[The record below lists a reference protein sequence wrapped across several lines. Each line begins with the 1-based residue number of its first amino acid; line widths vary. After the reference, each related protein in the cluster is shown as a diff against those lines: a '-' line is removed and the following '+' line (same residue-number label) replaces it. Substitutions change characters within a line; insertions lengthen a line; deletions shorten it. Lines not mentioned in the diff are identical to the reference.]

1 MLSLSGVSSGYGD
14 VTVLQDIDLE
24 VGSEIFAVL
33 GANGA
38 GKSTLLKTVARFLDL
53 KNGSMNFDGTDVSS
67 MDADKLASMGLGI
80 VPQERNIF
88 ASLTVRE
95 NLSIGTLLG
104 KRSRRSRIDEV
115 FDLFPDIRP
124 RANQIAGSLS
134 GGEAQMV
141 AMGRC
146 LVQEPKLMLLDE
158 PTTGLS
164 PKYQDELIRRV
175 RDIHQMLDV
184 GVLIAEQNA
193 NKALEIADRVLV
205 LTLGKI
211 HLNSARSDTDID
223 QVRAGYHI

>member
-14 VTVLQDIDLE
+14 VTVLEDIDLSVE
-24 VGSEIFAVL
+24 SEIFAVL

-38 GKSTLLKTVARFLDL
+38 GKSTLLKTIARFLNL
-53 KNGSMNFDGTDVSS
+53 KSGSMTFDGTDVSEVE
-67 MDADKLASMGLGI
+67 ADKLAAMGLGI
-80 VPQERNIF
+80 VPQEKNIF

-104 KRSRRSRIDEV
+104 TRPRRSRIDEV

-124 RANQIAGSLS
+124 RANQNAGSLS

-164 PKYQDELIRRV
+164 PKYQDDLIRKV
-175 RDIHQMLDV
+175 REIHKSLNV
-184 GVLIAEQNA
+184 GVLLSEQNA

-211 HLNSARSDTDID
+211 HLNAARKDTDIET
-223 QVRAGYHI
+223 VRAGYHI

>member
-53 KNGSMNFDGTDVSS
+53 KNGSMIFDGTDVSS

>member
-14 VTVLQDIDLE
+14 VTVLEDIDLSVE
-24 VGSEIFAVL
+24 SEIFAVL

-38 GKSTLLKTVARFLDL
+38 GKSTLLKTIARFLNL
-53 KNGSMNFDGTDVSS
+53 KSGSMTFDGTDVSEVE
-67 MDADKLASMGLGI
+67 ADKLAAMGLGI
-80 VPQERNIF
+80 VPQEKNIF

-104 KRSRRSRIDEV
+104 TRPRRSRIEEV

-124 RANQIAGSLS
+124 RANQNAGSLS

-164 PKYQDELIRRV
+164 PKYQDDLIRKV
-175 RDIHQMLDV
+175 REIHKSLNV
-184 GVLIAEQNA
+184 GVLLSEQNA

-211 HLNSARSDTDID
+211 HLNAARKDTDIET
-223 QVRAGYHI
+223 VRAGYHI

>member
-1 MLSLSGVSSGYGD
+1 MLSLQGVSSGYGD
-14 VTVLQDIDLE
+14 VTVLEEIDLNVE
-24 VGSEIFAVL
+24 SEIFAVL

-38 GKSTLLKTVARFLDL
+38 GKSTLLKTIARFLNL
-53 KNGSMNFDGTDVSS
+53 KGGSITFDGTDVSEIE
-67 MDADKLASMGLGI
+67 ADKLAAMGLGI
-80 VPQERNIF
+80 VPQEKNIF
-88 ASLTVRE
+88 SSLTVRE

-104 KRSRRSRIDEV
+104 KRSRRSRIDEI

-124 RANQIAGSLS
+124 RANQRAGSLS

-164 PKYQDELIRRV
+164 PKYQDELIRKV
-175 RDIHQMLDV
+175 RDIHRSLNV
-184 GVLIAEQNA
+184 GVLLSEQNA

-211 HLNSARSDTDID
+211 HLNAARSDTDIET
-223 QVRAGYHI
+223 VRAGYHI